1 MFLKMRYKSFEFE
14 TNPMMICVNSS
25 RNIKEVSLINSS
37 SAVEN
42 VSRNAAVISGEG
54 AFYGEKAAE
63 NAAALEA
70 LQHSGDSGWLFLPDG
85 GCYDAYFKE
94 LTIKADSK
102 KNCILYS
109 FSFIENCSGKS
120 ESCDFEATYAAE
132 GENMFDIAFR
142 CKTAVETLM
151 RLNDYK
157 NPFAVCAGDRVV
169 LK

>member
-1 MFLKMRYKSFEFE
+1 MNISE
-14 TNPMMICVNSS
+14 TALA
-25 RNIKEVSLINSS
+25 ESS

-42 VSRNAAVISGEG
+42 ISRNAAVIKGEG
-54 AFYGEKAAE
+54 EFYGESAAE
-63 NAAALEA
+63 KAAALEA
-70 LQHSGDSGWLFLPDG
+70 LYKSSEPGWLFLPDG
-85 GCYDAYFKE
+85 GCYDAYFKD
-94 LTIKADSK
+94 LTVKTDAKRS
-102 KNCILYS
+102 CIFYS
-109 FSFIENCSGKS
+109 FSFIENCSGKKA
-120 ESCDFEATYAAE
+120 EYDFEVTYAQQ